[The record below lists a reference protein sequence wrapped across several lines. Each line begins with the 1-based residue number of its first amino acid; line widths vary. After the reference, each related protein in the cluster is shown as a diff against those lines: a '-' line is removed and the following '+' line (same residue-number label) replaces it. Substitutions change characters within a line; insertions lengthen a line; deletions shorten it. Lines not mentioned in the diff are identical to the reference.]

1 MGECDVGRALAV
13 SAKKP
18 IRSNLAPP
26 HSPLRKLAGQHIPQV
41 GVTTS
46 LRPATDSY
54 VAEPGC
60 CNRYQLEAAAVS
72 VNRASGPM
80 PATSPPIAFAA
91 APGARRSTA
100 KGRPSSLQ
108 THASPPPAAFSTR
121 TAPSRYAPHRREVGP
136 TWQGRRKRLGRIAP
150 LSPTPT
156 RSKVRGLE
164 ASGCRPQ
171 GASAALSVSP
181 SAASCPPAAIHTSHL
196 SQTPHRG
203 IHGMS
208 PYVSRRARI
217 AYSRCPRAPP
227 QFGDSEPSAHSWRR

>member
-150 LSPTPT
+150 LSLYADTVEGQGPRGVGLPTP
-156 RSKVRGLE
+156 RSQRGPVGIAICCKL
-164 ASGCRPQ
+164 
-171 GASAALSVSP
+171 SAGRYPHFPSLSD
-181 SAASCPPAAIHTSHL
+181 
-196 SQTPHRG
+196 
-203 IHGMS
+203 
-208 PYVSRRARI
+208 
-217 AYSRCPRAPP
+217 APP
-227 QFGDSEPSAHSWRR
+227 RDSWDEPVRKPPCSHCLFSLSPCSSTVRRFRAIGA